1 MGKGNS
7 VQESDVT
14 ALAVLLTAGANPD
27 RLATWYAD
35 NTDNSR
41 QDVAAICGLS
51 ADVG

>member
-1 MGKGNS
+1 M
-7 VQESDVT
+7 T